1 MLELARTG
9 TAAAVEQ
16 LRGYSPREL
25 AGAVQALAP
34 AQRLEFFE
42 NAERVDEIVP
52 LLPEAEFA
60 STVRGAG
67 IEDAGWLVEFAS
79 PEQRVAAVDLDCWKD
94 SRFSASRLFE
104 WLDALIE
111 AGHES
116 LSASFDELDPEL
128 WVLAMKELGNFSVL
142 GLGDVPDGQGS
153 SLDGVVFY
161 DAHTAEGEDRI
172 TEILTAAL
180 HHAPAQYWRLV
191 YGAIAESRV
200 ESEQFAARWHQ
211 NRLGDLGFPEREHA
225 MRAYKPLAVDPR
237 PVVDLGP
244 APGAMVRRPE
254 GHLPVQLRGTLLG
267 RALLE
272 LAPADGDRVLA
283 DILTVANTIAVA
295 DRLPLADTATIP
307 RSFEKAVRGIERG
320 LEELV
325 RVRGQSPGAVLASVA
340 ALDLFRTGVSLDPEL
355 RPVGTVEEVAAAEQ
369 GDDWN
374 VETEVI
380 ADEDRTV
387 TADGRLSRS

>member
-1 MLELARTG
+1 VQTLPPTG
-9 TAAAVEQ
+9 
-16 LRGYSPREL
+16 
-25 AGAVQALAP
+25 
-34 AQRLEFFE
+34 RLEFFE
-42 NAERVDEIVP
+42 NSERVDEIVP

-79 PEQRVAAVDLDCWKD
+79 PDQRVAAVDLDCWKD
-94 SRFSASRLFE
+94 SRFSPSRLFE

-111 AGHES
+111 AGHET
-116 LSASFDELDPEL
+116 LADSFDELDPEL

-142 GLGDVPDGQGS
+142 GLGDIPDGQGS

-161 DAHTAEGEDRI
+161 DAHTAEGDDRI

-180 HHAPAQYWRLV
+180 HHAPTHYWRLV

-200 ESEQFAARWHQ
+200 ESEQYAARWHQ
-211 NRLGDLGFPEREHA
+211 NRLGDLGFPERAHA
-225 MRAYKPLAVDPR
+225 MRAYQPLAVDPR

-244 APGAMVRRPE
+244 APGALVRRPE

-283 DILTVANTIAVA
+283 DVLTVANTIAVA
-295 DRLPLADTATIP
+295 DRLPLADAATVP
-307 RSFEKAVRGIERG
+307 RSFAKAVRGIERG
-320 LEELV
+320 LAELA
-325 RVRGQSPGAVLASVA
+325 RARSQPASAVLAAVP

-355 RPVGTVEEVAAAEQ
+355 RSVGSWEDVVAAEA

-380 ADEDRTV
+380 GDEDRTV
-387 TADGRLSRS
+387 GADGRLSRN